1 MPQINDNQD
10 GTKSFTVNS
19 SELGALKDVLDR
31 TIPDVEKLL
40 RMVEGPLRSTLIFVR
55 SVVD

>member
-1 MPQINDNQD
+1 MPQINDNED
-10 GTKSFTVNS
+10 GTKTFTINS

-31 TIPDVEKLL
+31 TIPDVENML
-40 RMVEGPLRSTLIFVR
+40 RMVEGPLRSALSFVR

>member
-10 GTKSFTVNS
+10 GTKSFTINS

-31 TIPDVEKLL
+31 TIPDVEKML